1 MRDGAFGGGVGSV
14 DDPVPVGWSNRQG
27 VTGMDATGGADP
39 RAAGDEGAD
48 EAAQAPGGTVPRAA
62 GGAVAITGGTGFLG
76 VRLVRELL
84 DRGRRLI
91 LLAHAGSPDAL
102 DRVRRFLIATGAGPA
117 LLADLPR
124 RIRVVEVDVA
134 QPALGLDARAFR
146 ELAENVHAVWHS
158 AADTALAGDPGQLH
172 RANVDGTR
180 HVLDLVTAGPRRP
193 SLFHVSTA
201 FVAGARSAR
210 VVYEDDLDASEGFEN
225 AYERSKHDGEVLV
238 REWAARHGRPAV
250 VFRPSL
256 LLTDLPPSPDLPPH
270 TLDVVARAVMMIV
283 SMAAEVTLTPEELD
297 GAPRP
302 TVRVVGDPLARLNV
316 MAVEDAARDM
326 VRIADHAQPAAVAR
340 PAGVATYH
348 IVGDTEVTLP
358 EIIDLFE
365 GFFPAHLVAVPEP
378 PADQT
383 RVERMVDLLPGFSSY
398 LRHRHTFDDTRARTV
413 LGERPCGR
421 RIDRDYLLAA
431 LGVGDLV
438 EPELADAR
446 PSTATGDGLEALAR
460 ARRERERRSVREPV
474 TRTSR

>member
-1 MRDGAFGGGVGSV
+1 
-14 DDPVPVGWSNRQG
+14 
-27 VTGMDATGGADP
+27 MDATGG
-39 RAAGDEGAD
+39 E
-48 EAAQAPGGTVPRAA
+48 
-62 GGAVAITGGTGFLG
+62 VAITGGTGFLG

-84 DRGRRLI
+84 DRGRRLV

-102 DRVRRFLIATGAGPA
+102 DRVRRFLTVTGAGPA
-117 LLADLPR
+117 LIADLPR
-124 RIRVVEVDVA
+124 RLRVVEVDVA

-146 ELAENVHAVWHS
+146 ELAEDVHAVWHS

-180 HVLDLVTAGPRRP
+180 HVLDLVTAGPHRP
-193 SLFHVSTA
+193 ALFHVSTA

-225 AYERSKHDGEVLV
+225 AYERSKHDAEVLV
-238 REWAARHGRPAV
+238 REWAARHGRSAV

-256 LLTDLPPSPDLPPH
+256 LLTDLPPGPDLPPH
-270 TLDVVARAVMMIV
+270 TLDVVARSVMMIV
-283 SMAAEVTLTPEELD
+283 SMAAEVTLTPAELD
-297 GAPRP
+297 GATRP
-302 TVRVVGDPLARLNV
+302 TVRMVADPLARLNV

-326 VRIADHAQPAAVAR
+326 ARIADHPQ
-340 PAGVATYH
+340 PAGVATYQ

-413 LGERPCGR
+413 LGERPGGR

-438 EPELADAR
+438 EPGLADAR

-460 ARRERERRSVREPV
+460 ARAERERRTAREPV
-474 TRTSR
+474 PGPSR